1 MFGLLGPRRPKETW
15 KAPATHPSTGTGR
28 GGHRWSDRKL
38 DPFEIRGPV
47 APEGAESRILIGSS
61 MGMVV
66 LVQHCLTLR
75 SGREMSKKKIE
86 QVVVVYKAFLWLSP
100 NPRACLHTAPVFSC
114 STNNKALPNPSTTQA
129 PPEPFDTGTGRG
141 SAPRPVTRAAV
152 FPAEAF
158 TREIIDSTASRR
170 RASRVSASDAL
181 ARSTKVTNR
190 VQGNQSPPGPRK
202 LMDPYHLLMMFMCF
216 FVCLILLGVFSAN
229 PVRLKSPCP
238 GMYHAQFDGEGG
250 QATLPTTNV
259 VSWTENPLFDLCRG
273 ERP

>member
-1 MFGLLGPRRPKETW
+1 MRGTPHPYPSLPSFSRSSVVHVRTSRAPPAQRNLESTRHPPQHRHRPRWPPVERPK
-15 KAPATHPSTGTGR
+15 A
-28 GGHRWSDRKL
+28 
-38 DPFEIRGPV
+38 GPLRN
-47 APEGAESRILIGSS
+47 P
-61 MGMVV
+61 
-66 LVQHCLTLR
+66 R
-75 SGREMSKKKIE
+75 SG
-86 QVVVVYKAFLWLSP
+86 YKAFLWLSP